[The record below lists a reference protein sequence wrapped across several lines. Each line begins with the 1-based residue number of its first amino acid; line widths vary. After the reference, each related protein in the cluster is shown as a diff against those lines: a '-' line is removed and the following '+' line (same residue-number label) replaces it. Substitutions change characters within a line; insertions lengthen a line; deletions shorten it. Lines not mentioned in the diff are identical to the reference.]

1 MRIQGVHEYMSEV
14 CRTVSDLLHSV
25 NTGDYYVGGC
35 FMVVLQEEK
44 TGDGETSY
52 ARPFEGW
59 REEEKIQNAVEVQ
72 ACGKKFGH
80 LWTEVDQGKGWVE
93 INGGHRV
100 EGTRVLRTKKA
111 MGLFKWEMSG

>member
-1 MRIQGVHEYMSEV
+1 MSFTHCDLERDIQSPSFPSVQGSEMRIQGVHEYRSEV

-44 TGDGETSY
+44 IGDGETSY

-59 REEEKIQNAVEVQ
+59 REEEKI
-72 ACGKKFGH
+72 
-80 LWTEVDQGKGWVE
+80 
-93 INGGHRV
+93 
-100 EGTRVLRTKKA
+100 
-111 MGLFKWEMSG
+111 